1 MAGFPCVFC
10 GANLDA
16 GEKCDCE
23 RAKLLRGERTEQET
37 TEYEEQHFTNIIIE
51 EKR

>member
-1 MAGFPCVFC
+1 MSGFPCVFC

-37 TEYEEQHFTNIIIE
+37 TEDAEQYFTNKTNE